1 GVGGSGTIFLTG
13 CNLGCV
19 YCQNY
24 DISHLGHG
32 SPVSVEELSRGMMH
46 LQNMGCHN
54 INLVTPT
61 HFIPQLVKGIRM
73 AIERGLRLPVV
84 YNCGGYES
92 VSTIRLLEGIIG
104 IYMPDMKYSDRQGA
118 GRYSN
123 ASDYFD
129 RCREAVREMH
139 RQVGD
144 LNLDSR
150 GIARR
155 GLLIRHLILPNDLA
169 GSREILRFIAEEISK
184 DSYVNIMFQYRPM
197 FKAAEYEELNR
208 RPSLDEYREAIAMA
222 QDFGLHRGFGR

>member
-1 GVGGSGTIFLTG
+1 MGGSGTIFLTG

-24 DISHLGHG
+24 DISHLKRGRPI
-32 SPVSVEELSRGMMH
+32 SIAELSRGMIE

-92 VSTIRLLEGIIG
+92 VSTIRLLEGIVD

-150 GIARR
+150 GIAQR
-155 GLLIRHLILPNDLA
+155 GLLIRHLILPNNQA

-208 RPSLDEYREAIAMA
+208 RCSLDEYRDAIAMA
-222 QDFGLHRGFGR
+222 QDFGLHRGFAR